1 MVDHDTPVLTGA
13 ERIVKHTKQAF
24 VYGDVTRV
32 CRGHYN
38 CEMKVI
44 HRDTKVIRDFEITD
58 IYFQELEKT
67 IRRQPELYLW
77 SHNRWKRTR
86 EEFNERF
93 EVVNGK
99 VVPKKKK

>member
-1 MVDHDTPVLTGA
+1 MVTGN
-13 ERIVKHTKQAF
+13 KLDPTK
-24 VYGDVTRV
+24 
-32 CRGHYN
+32 
-38 CEMKVI
+38 
-44 HRDTKVIRDFEITD
+44 FEITD